1 VVFASLILRLFW
13 SRKGKELQAFLASCL
28 YLTGMLVGAV
38 FALYPVLLPAS
49 TDPAYNLTI

>member
-1 VVFASLILRLFW
+1 VVFASLILMLFW

-49 TDPAYNLTI
+49 TEPAYNLTI